1 MYKSTA
7 DLLEATGQGVEDEK
21 NLRDAILSCC
31 PYYYELHDVMNDRA
45 STRSLLIHTEDL
57 DFSGSSDDGDVS
69 VNSGSMV
76 DVPRDRHE
84 QSTSATIDADSVTGD
99 MTTVAVTCSL
109 SGQTGTG
116 LSCKSID
123 DLFRRQVEGETT
135 ASQQAFTLFAAQ
147 TLNEKLFV
155 TDTAPR
161 YDPCA
166 VFNHFEQPIFDRLV
180 TFAKDPDIMER
191 LTLQRRQQVEAN
203 RIKQQCSQQLRSIF
217 ETLRVKQAEKLEQ
230 MQTHEFETIKCQ
242 LEEALEADL
251 QHIRQMHA
259 ALLNHER
266 AKINAKYEEQKIVLT
281 DKVQCMQREVM
292 ALQKKCDGV
301 GLHLLGSPM

>member
-1 MYKSTA
+1 M
-7 DLLEATGQGVEDEK
+7 
-21 NLRDAILSCC
+21 
-31 PYYYELHDVMNDRA
+31 
-45 STRSLLIHTEDL
+45 
-57 DFSGSSDDGDVS
+57 
-69 VNSGSMV
+69 
-76 DVPRDRHE
+76 
-84 QSTSATIDADSVTGD
+84 
-99 MTTVAVTCSL
+99 
-109 SGQTGTG
+109 
-116 LSCKSID
+116 
-123 DLFRRQVEGETT
+123 
-135 ASQQAFTLFAAQ
+135 
-147 TLNEKLFV
+147 
-155 TDTAPR
+155 
-161 YDPCA
+161 
-166 VFNHFEQPIFDRLV
+166 
-180 TFAKDPDIMER
+180 FAKDPDIMER

-230 MQTHEFETIKCQ
+230 MQTQEFETIKCQ